1 MSTPLEETQRKGWRA
16 MAPEERAALTPV
28 ERAVAR
34 LRDADAKRAA
44 ERRRL
49 NRLQKLES
57 EADRKRDARR
67 KILIGATV
75 DVWTRR
81 PAKPGAP
88 DRVRWLHDLLDAEL
102 TRDDDRAL
110 FGLPPRAA
118 DSGGHDTTDVQED
131 SR

>member
-16 MAPEERAALTPV
+16 MTPEERAALTPV

-67 KILIGATV
+67 KIVIGVAIEA
-75 DVWTRR
+75 WSRR
-81 PAKPGAP
+81 TSKAGS
-88 DRVRWLHDLLDAEL
+88 DRVKWLRDVLDGEL

-110 FGLPPRAA
+110 VGLPPRAA
-118 DSGGHDTTDVQED
+118 DSVRDETTDVQED